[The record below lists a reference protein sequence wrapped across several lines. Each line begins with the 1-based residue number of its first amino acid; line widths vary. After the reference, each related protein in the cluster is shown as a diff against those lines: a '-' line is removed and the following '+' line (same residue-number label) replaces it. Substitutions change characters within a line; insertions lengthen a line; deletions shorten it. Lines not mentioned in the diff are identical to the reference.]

1 MNKLFI
7 FVAGS
12 ILSSP
17 QLVMSAT
24 SQTKIDSTKQY
35 TSQNQPFQQQL
46 DELQRNYDRRLSRI
60 EKRLQQTQKATRT
73 KKANSFNPGI
83 SLILNGNYAAYN
95 NHPDNYQL
103 PGFTLNNDAGLTPE
117 GFSLNESE
125 VTLGA
130 NVDQLFYGQATFSLS
145 DNAGVTSIDT
155 EEAYFETLSLGNG
168 LIIKAGRFFS
178 AIGYINDKH
187 AHTWDFADAP
197 LIYRGLFGD
206 QLKQD
211 GVHLSWILPIERY
224 FLLGAEAGNGVH
236 YPASGN
242 HTGIGDWLLYLK
254 TGGDIGLSHSWQLGL
269 SHWQA
274 NNVKNRFSQG
284 LNSPVFNGN
293 SQINAFDFVYKWAH
307 QGNAQ
312 QQNLKLQVEFFHR
325 KEQGEMRLND
335 TAQSS
340 RYDGSQ
346 NGWYA
351 QAVYQFEPQWQGG
364 FRYDHLNSNNTG
376 SNATVLSQA
385 GLLNNGLSP
394 QRSSIMLAWLPSEF
408 SRLRLQ
414 FNRDESGPQPD
425 NQFFLQYTMVM
436 GAHSAHAY

>member
-1 MNKLFI
+1 
-7 FVAGS
+7 
-12 ILSSP
+12 
-17 QLVMSAT
+17 
-24 SQTKIDSTKQY
+24 
-35 TSQNQPFQQQL
+35 
-46 DELQRNYDRRLSRI
+46 
-60 EKRLQQTQKATRT
+60 
-73 KKANSFNPGI
+73 
-83 SLILNGNYAAYN
+83 
-95 NHPDNYQL
+95 
-103 PGFTLNNDAGLTPE
+103 
-117 GFSLNESE
+117 
-125 VTLGA
+125 
-130 NVDQLFYGQATFSLS
+130 
-145 DNAGVTSIDT
+145 
-155 EEAYFETLSLGNG
+155 
-168 LIIKAGRFFS
+168 
-178 AIGYINDKH
+178 
-187 AHTWDFADAP
+187 

-211 GVHLSWILPIERY
+211 GVHLSWILPTERY

-242 HTGIGDWLLYLK
+242 HAGIGDWLLYLK

-293 SQINAFDFVYKWAH
+293 SRINAFDFVYKWAP

-351 QAVYQFEPQWQGG
+351 QAVYQFEPQWQIG

-394 QRSSIMLAWLPSEF
+394 QRGSIMLVWLPSEF

-436 GAHSAHAY
+436 GAHGAHAY